1 MLTNNEGMVAVS
13 AHTVSDTS
21 PSGETHAT
29 GRERGRLARAASV
42 EWLGQMAASLCWIA
56 SVFVYGIN
64 SAGDWLQ
71 LAAAG
76 SWLIANIATVVAAE
90 D

>member
-1 MLTNNEGMVAVS
+1 MLTRSEGVAVVS
-13 AHTVSDTS
+13 AHTVPNTNHSA
-21 PSGETHAT
+21 ETKPG
-29 GRERGRLARAASV
+29 GREKSRLARAASV

-56 SVFVYGIN
+56 SVFTYGIT

-76 SWLIANIATVVAAE
+76 SWLIANIATIATAE

>member
-1 MLTNNEGMVAVS
+1 MAVVS
-13 AHTVSDTS
+13 AHTVSNTN
-21 PSGETHAT
+21 PSTETKPG
-29 GRERGRLARAASV
+29 GREKSRLARAASV
-42 EWLGQMAASLCWIA
+42 EWLGQMAASLSWIA